1 MVTYSNLMFFQL
13 SILCTEWFL
22 ADHTDFFLHSHFRVW
37 KSENK
42 IQLISLE
49 IECCLMFNL
58 PQLLSAQFWKKMYMH
73 LFAHLYTLAC
83 HFAFS
88 SNLETDVT
96 CLIDWADLVG
106 ELEKTN
112 FGIFKLFR
120 DDICIIV
127 SPSPPHWAWETL
139 PQCKGVRLVSKV
151 FPALLR
157 VPNFLVFA
165 KASEAGNLTSVAIDP
180 VTPLVHQS
188 YFCTFECVFKTLSAC
203 SGELLKSMTQSWI
216 WRILRNWSN
225 IWLTRWSWRWWTSRR
240 RRSPTRKTDGF
251 HLLLLGGWQD
261 GKDLAWLGGHEDSR
275 RQGGL

>member
-180 VTPLVHQS
+180 VTPLGWSINHILGYLAEFYLYSTVIPLTPLDLLDLLYYLFSTEDALILTIHPHIALPL
-188 YFCTFECVFKTLSAC
+188 TFFFFNFFA
-203 SGELLKSMTQSWI
+203 
-216 WRILRNWSN
+216 
-225 IWLTRWSWRWWTSRR
+225 
-240 RRSPTRKTDGF
+240 
-251 HLLLLGGWQD
+251 
-261 GKDLAWLGGHEDSR
+261 
-275 RQGGL
+275 